1 MTSKEIFE
9 RIEEVIEIKG
19 IVKRDISRSLGI
31 ARDKVYI
38 IIKNR
43 SCRLYTALDIID
55 EVGLELQLDNKP
67 MRCHQDLID
76 YVNARNPA
84 SQKLSR
90 TTGLNMTT
98 IRRFRR
104 GENTNFGNAMKILDA
119 MGIEVRVV

>member
-9 RIEEVIEIKG
+9 RIEEVIERKG
-19 IVKRDISRSLGI
+19 MVKRDISRNLGMG
-31 ARDKVYI
+31 RDAIYL

-76 YVNARNPA
+76 YINARNPVNLRISKSTGI
-84 SQKLSR
+84 SQGMIQRLKE
-90 TTGLNMTT
+90 G
-98 IRRFRR
+98 
-104 GENTNFGNAMKILDA
+104 GNVQFVKTVEIIDA
-119 MGIEVRVV
+119 LGIEVRVV